1 MFGIRQKSVS
11 RLGIAGIF
19 WAHEGIVMIV
29 GTTMLALL
37 AFGADP
43 LAEERHLA
51 TSRFTIP
58 FRVQPEKKDTVREA
72 LLYLS
77 LDRGKTWRLHSR
89 LSANHEGFL
98 FQATQDGP
106 HWFTVGL
113 LDHNM
118 RQEPAHIPSAPVGQ
132 KIVIDTSKPEA
143 SLVVLRN
150 NSDISI
156 QWDFRDQN
164 PNLASLRLEC
174 RTPEMPTNQWVPIQ
188 LQPGVS
194 GSGSFPAPSTG
205 AITVRFQA
213 SDYAG
218 NFVSVVGE
226 SLALPAPAPQPVAA
240 LPVSGSLLVGTSAY
254 PPAPGTGPNP
264 GPASGWDAT
273 IWTPSATTL
282 PNHAHLPAI
291 SQVSTQRPPP
301 PTAKLV
307 NQRQVQLDYEVGKMG
322 PSGVGAVEVWT
333 TLDEGESWTLASTE
347 SFAQTGMALTA
358 NPASP
363 VRNKIPLNLQR
374 EGIPQ
379 GFTLVAKSKAGL
391 GRPSPQKGELAQI
404 RLEYDTTAPEAT
416 LFSPVPDPDQRNHL
430 LLSWKASDKN
440 LAINPVTI
448 EWANQLEGPWHK
460 IGNREL
466 ANTGRVSWL
475 VPPGTPPT
483 VHLRLT
489 VKDQAG
495 NLGVAQTQQPIL
507 VDLTIPEVNILGLSD
522 GK

>member
-1 MFGIRQKSVS
+1 MFGIRQNSVS
-11 RLGIAGIF
+11 RLGIVGKL
-19 WAHEGIVMIV
+19 WAHEGIVMIA

-43 LAEERHLA
+43 QAEERHLA
-51 TSRFTIP
+51 TGRFTIP
-58 FRVQPEKKDTVREA
+58 FRVQPEKKHTVREA

-77 LDRGKTWRLHSR
+77 LDRGKNWHLHSR

-106 HWFTVGL
+106 HWFTVAL

-118 RQEPAHIPSAPVGQ
+118 RQDPANIPSAPVGQ
-132 KIVIDTSKPEA
+132 KVVIDTSKPEA
-143 SLVVLRN
+143 SLVVQRN

-164 PNLASLRLEC
+164 PNLNSIRLEC
-174 RTPEMPTNQWVPIQ
+174 RTSEMPSNQWIPIQ

-194 GSGSFPAPSTG
+194 GSGSFPAPSAG
-205 AITVRFQA
+205 VVTVRFQA
-213 SDYAG
+213 SDYSG

-226 SLALPAPAPQPVAA
+226 SLAAPVPPPAPVAA

-254 PPAPGTGPNP
+254 PPAPGTNFNS
-264 GPASGWDAT
+264 GPAAGWDAT
-273 IWTPSATTL
+273 IWTPTVSL
-282 PNHAHLPAI
+282 PSNPSSQPLI
-291 SQVSTQRPPP
+291 SQVSTQRPP

-307 NQRQVQLDYEVGKMG
+307 NQRQVQLDFEVGKMG

-347 SFAQTGMALTA
+347 RFAQEGMALTA
-358 NPASP
+358 NPATP

-379 GFTLVAKSKAGL
+379 GFTLVAKSRAGL
-391 GRPSPQKGELAQI
+391 GRPSPQKGDVPQI

-416 LFSPVPDPDQRNHL
+416 LFSPVPDPDQRDHL

-448 EWANQLEGPWHK
+448 EWANQPEGPWHK
-460 IGNREL
+460 IGNRDL
-466 ANTGRVSWL
+466 ANLGRVSWQ

-483 VHLRLT
+483 VHLRLS

>member
-1 MFGIRQKSVS
+1 
-11 RLGIAGIF
+11 
-19 WAHEGIVMIV
+19 
-29 GTTMLALL
+29 MLAFL
-37 AFGADP
+37 AIGVDAQ
-43 LAEERHLA
+43 AEERHLA
-51 TSRFTIP
+51 TGRFTIP
-58 FRVQPEKKDTVREA
+58 FRVQPEKMTSVREA

-77 LDRGKTWRLHSR
+77 MDRGKTWHLHSR
-89 LSANHEGFL
+89 LPANHEGFL

-106 HWFTVGL
+106 HWFSVAL

-132 KIVIDTSKPEA
+132 KVILDTSKPEA
-143 SLVVLRN
+143 SLVVQRN
-150 NSDISI
+150 QSEIAI

-174 RTPEMPTNQWVPIQ
+174 RTPEMASNQWIPIQ

-194 GSGSFPAPSTG
+194 GSGSFPAPSPG
-205 AITVRFQA
+205 VVTVRFQA

-226 SLALPAPAPQPVAA
+226 SLAAPVPPPAPVVVAQ
-240 LPVSGSLLVGTSAY
+240 PVSGSLLVGTGVN
-254 PPAPGTGPNP
+254 PPVSGPSP
-264 GPASGWDAT
+264 QSGPSPGWDAT
-273 IWTPSATTL
+273 VWTPSASTTI
-282 PNHAHLPAI
+282 PGSASI
-291 SQVSTQRPPP
+291 SQVSTQRPPS

-347 SFAQTGMALTA
+347 SFAQTGVALTA
-358 NPASP
+358 NPTTP
-363 VRNKIPLNLQR
+363 LRNKIPLNLQR

-379 GFTLVAKSKAGL
+379 GFTLVAKSRAGL

-416 LFSPVPDPDQRNHL
+416 LFSPVPDPEQRDHL

-440 LAINPVTI
+440 LAINPITI
-448 EWANQLEGPWHK
+448 EWANHLEGPWHK

-466 ANTGRVSWL
+466 ANSGRISWL

-483 VHLRLT
+483 VQLRLT